1 MTKQELIDRI
11 KTYSNK
17 ELLKLTVKELE
28 FILNIIDNN
37 TVSY

>member
-28 FILNIIDNN
+28 FILNTIDNN